1 MTQRVISAVVALA
14 VFIPLL
20 FVGGRPFDLMVA
32 IIAIV
37 AYYEILQMAKIP
49 FPSWRGIIG
58 LITMMLQ
65 LLPSY
70 YLALLPQEIDYM
82 TLYFAGLAMLLI
94 IMVFKP
100 EDINFE
106 QVGVISLA
114 ALYVGRGFHLL
125 IETRL
130 MGLLPVI
137 YVLIII
143 WGNDTFAY
151 LVGRQIGRTPLA
163 PKVSPNKT
171 IEGSLG
177 GIIGAFICSSIVLYF
192 NNIFGISIMDNLI
205 LALILGFL
213 GQMGDLVESSLKRT
227 YEVKDSGNIMPGHG
241 GFLDR
246 FDSLL
251 MVLPMF
257 YFLIPFLGA

>member
-1 MTQRVISAVVALA
+1 
-14 VFIPLL
+14 
-20 FVGGRPFDLMVA
+20 
-32 IIAIV
+32 
-37 AYYEILQMAKIP
+37 
-49 FPSWRGIIG
+49 
-58 LITMMLQ
+58 
-65 LLPSY
+65 
-70 YLALLPQEIDYM
+70 
-82 TLYFAGLAMLLI
+82 
-94 IMVFKP
+94 
-100 EDINFE
+100 
-106 QVGVISLA
+106 GVISIA

-205 LALILGFL
+205 LAVILGFL
-213 GQMGDLVESSLKRT
+213 GQIGDLVESSIKRT
-227 YEVKDSGNIMPGHG
+227 YQVKDSGNIMPGHG

-257 YFLIPFLGA
+257 YFLIPFLGS

>member
-1 MTQRVISAVVALA
+1 MTKRVISAVVALA
-14 VFIPLL
+14 IFLPLL
-20 FVGGRPFDLMVA
+20 LMGGRPFDLMVA
-32 IIAIV
+32 VIATI
-37 AYYEILQMAKIP
+37 AYYEILRMANIS
-49 FPSWRGIIG
+49 FPSWRGVVG
-58 LITMMLQ
+58 LITMWLQ

-82 TLYFAGLAMLLI
+82 TLYFAGVALLLI

-100 EDINFE
+100 DQINFE

-130 MGLLPVI
+130 LGLLPVI
-137 YVLIII
+137 YVLTII

-151 LVGRQIGRTPLA
+151 LVGRQVGRTPLA

-192 NNIFGISIMDNLI
+192 NNIFGLTIIDNMV
-205 LALILGFL
+205 LAVILGFL
-213 GQMGDLVESSLKRT
+213 GQIGDLVESSLKRS
-227 YEVKDSGNIMPGHG
+227 YQVKDSGNILPGHG

-246 FDSLL
+246 FDSMLL
-251 MVLPMF
+251 VLPMF
-257 YFLIPFLGA
+257 YFLIPFLGS

>member
-1 MTQRVISAVVALA
+1 
-14 VFIPLL
+14 
-20 FVGGRPFDLMVA
+20 MVA
-32 IIAIV
+32 ITQWLLTMKFYKWQNSIP
-37 AYYEILQMAKIP
+37 LMA
-49 FPSWRGIIG
+49 GIIG
-58 LITMMLQ
+58 LITMILQ

-82 TLYFAGLAMLLI
+82 TFYFAGLAMLLI

-143 WGNDTFAY
+143 WDDTFAY
-151 LVGRQIGRTPLA
+151 LVGRQIGRTP
-163 PKVSPNKT
+163 
-171 IEGSLG
+171 
-177 GIIGAFICSSIVLYF
+177 
-192 NNIFGISIMDNLI
+192 
-205 LALILGFL
+205 
-213 GQMGDLVESSLKRT
+213 
-227 YEVKDSGNIMPGHG
+227 
-241 GFLDR
+241 
-246 FDSLL
+246 
-251 MVLPMF
+251 
-257 YFLIPFLGA
+257 